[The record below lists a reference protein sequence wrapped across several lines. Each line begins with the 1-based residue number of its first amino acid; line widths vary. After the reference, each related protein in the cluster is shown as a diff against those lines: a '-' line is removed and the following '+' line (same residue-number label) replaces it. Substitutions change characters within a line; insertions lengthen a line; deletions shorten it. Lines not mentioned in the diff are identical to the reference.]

1 MRGGAGAVPRT
12 AGDVNANPVDVTAL
26 CAVFK
31 VNVPARAACSVIM
44 SLHGGF
50 VRLTPVG
57 DGRIR
62 VEAAA
67 AAGGRWS
74 ETVDGVYDVVVT
86 LQMAGLAPGAGGGW
100 APAFTAV
107 EGRVAEL
114 VRRGYEVSTA
124 HGSGSSATARR
135 DGAAIE
141 ILADDAGRVVA
152 RCEDVEQVGVDVLDV
167 VEHVEERLA
176 KRT

>member
-1 MRGGAGAVPRT
+1 MPRT
-12 AGDVNANPVDVTAL
+12 AGDVNTNPVDVTAL

-31 VNVPARAACSVIM
+31 ANVPARAACSVIM

-62 VEAAA
+62 EDVTTAV
-67 AAGGRWS
+67 GGRWGD
-74 ETVDGVYDVVVT
+74 TVEGVYEVVVT
-86 LQMAGLAPGAGGGW
+86 LQMAGLAPGTGGGW

-107 EGRVAEL
+107 EGRVGEL
-114 VRRGYEVSTA
+114 VRRGFEVSTA

-152 RCEDVEQVGVDVLDV
+152 RCGDVEQVGVDVLDV
-167 VEHVEERLA
+167 VERVEERLA